1 MKTLAPLTGE
11 QATAPMLQ
19 NDTALIVDRV
29 ADVRHYIAS
38 VLQRQLGCRRVL
50 QAANPAEAEAV
61 LASGTELISWVFYD
75 WDLPGTEPQSFLG
88 NLRQRPGCQDANILI
103 TTRSQQKVVLEDAL
117 RAGGTD
123 YLIKPFTSSI
133 LLFKVQRIG
142 QKRERRTHERLQ
154 VHPSPEIAIRFRR
167 GNSTTGTMVSISPTG
182 CLTRAPCTS
191 GESARI
197 YETARLTLQTADDI
211 MEIEAELRRIE
222 ADRGP
227 DSCHQH
233 LLLAFHLRPLQ
244 DADQKR
250 LQRFI
255 AALSASPLSA
265 AVPSL
270 ED

>member
-1 MKTLAPLTGE
+1 
-11 QATAPMLQ
+11 MLQ

-29 ADVRHYIAS
+29 SDVRHYIAS

-50 QAANPAEAEAV
+50 QAANPEEAEAI
-61 LASGTELISWVFYD
+61 LESGTELINWVFYD
-75 WDLPGTEPQSFLG
+75 WDLPSADPQAFLSI
-88 NLRQRPGCQDANILI
+88 LRQRPGCRDANILI
-103 TTRSQQKVVLEDAL
+103 TTRSQQKVVLEDTL

-133 LLFKVQRIG
+133 LLFKVRRIG
-142 QKRERRTHERLQ
+142 LSRERRSHERLQ
-154 VHPSPEIAIRFRR
+154 VHPSQEISICFQR
-167 GNSTTGTMVSISPTG
+167 GTSTAGTMISISATG
-182 CLTRAPCTS
+182 CLTRAPCAS

-197 YETARLTLQTADDI
+197 YETARLTFQTADGTMNVD
-211 MEIEAELRRIE
+211 AELRRIE

-227 DSCHQH
+227 ESCGQY

-244 DADQKR
+244 DVDQKR

-255 AALSASPLSA
+255 AALSSSPLSTGA
-265 AVPSL
+265 PGA